1 MHCPP
6 IGGSSVYS
14 VDVWDG
20 GWASTVL
27 GVDPQHCR
35 CSGRGPSVFS
45 VGGWPPTQRG
55 LHTMPSWTEKSKTN
69 EVSSLAPGSETKK
82 GYKYQNLIYICFSNR
97 PFGLRPWRRTG
108 SLHLSLTF
116 GLSCSPIWSL
126 FSANFWRQYLGNGL
140 SDLLETFTDF
150 DQHAW
155 SKSVKVSSK
164 SGKPFLIYF
173 EKRGFFW
180 ITL

>member
-1 MHCPP
+1 MFGMGAEHLLCWGLTPT
-6 IGGSSVYS
+6 I
-14 VDVWDG
+14 VDARDG
-20 GWASTVL
+20 GQASTLL
-27 GVDPQHCR
+27 GVDSQHKGVCTP
-35 CSGRGPSVFS
+35 CLPGLKS
-45 VGGWPPTQRG
+45 QRQ
-55 LHTMPSWTEKSKTN
+55 MKWSSW
-69 EVSSLAPGSETKK
+69 VPGSDTKK
-82 GYKYQNLIYICFSNR
+82 GYKYQNLIYICFSNH

-173 EKRGFFW
+173 EKRGFFL

>member
-6 IGGSSVYS
+6 IGGLHVYS

-35 CSGRGPSVFS
+35 CLGWGPSIFS

-82 GYKYQNLIYICFSNR
+82 GYKCQNLIYICFSNR

-116 GLSCSPIWSL
+116 GLSCSLYDRYFRPTSD
-126 FSANFWRQYLGNGL
+126 GNI
-140 SDLLETFTDF
+140 LET
-150 DQHAW
+150 
-155 SKSVKVSSK
+155 VC
-164 SGKPFLIYF
+164 LIYLKLSQILTHLHGPNLWKF
-173 EKRGFFW
+173 HVN
-180 ITL
+180 